1 MSKDCFPKLKGS
13 ICNIPI
19 HAIEINNIQPHGTD
33 SNGLGTVRFKKWA
46 YLGSLFEAVRPKSI
60 NQAML
65 YFKKF
70 HSFALGHYH
79 QYEQYTR
86 QYSNGATANFHEP
99 FDLKEN
105 VKP

>member
-65 YFKKF
+65 YFKKYNPLRQGITINMNNIPDNT
-70 HSFALGHYH
+70 AM
-79 QYEQYTR
+79 EQF
-86 QYSNGATANFHEP
+86 SWAFWFEG
-99 FDLKEN
+99 KC
-105 VKP
+105 